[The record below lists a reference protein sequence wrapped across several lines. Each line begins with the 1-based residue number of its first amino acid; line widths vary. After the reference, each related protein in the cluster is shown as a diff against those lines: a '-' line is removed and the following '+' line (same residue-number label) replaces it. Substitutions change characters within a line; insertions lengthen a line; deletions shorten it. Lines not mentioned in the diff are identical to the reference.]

1 MGRSSRINCAQGLS
15 RGGSAANQCDGIGI
29 GGGLRGLGVMRV
41 MGFKCGMQRTSNNS
55 EITEAGGKLR
65 LYVTA
70 DLGAGVAVPAGE
82 GQAHYLLHVMRA
94 KAGSASA
101 LFNGRDGEWLA
112 EIAGRPSAA

>member
-1 MGRSSRINCAQGLS
+1 M
-15 RGGSAANQCDGIGI
+15 
-29 GGGLRGLGVMRV
+29 
-41 MGFKCGMQRTSNNS
+41 TE

-70 DLGAGVAVPAGE
+70 ALAAGAAVPADD

-94 KAGSASA
+94 RAGMRVS

-112 EIAGRPSAA
+112 EIGAAGKRGVTLIASSGPRRRPACLTCGWPSLR